1 MSRTQRAF
9 FPGHWAWAL
18 PILLI
23 VAVLSI
29 RQIDLYSPS
38 GDERYS
44 IAAAGFFSAGHSLLE
59 VAQFVLEFPDGQTP
73 GYFLLLNVWGNF
85 TSSDTA
91 ILRVFSIYVGM
102 LTLAMAYR
110 LGYDFIDPRAGIVIL
125 TLVACNAYFNYTY
138 VHMRMYGCAVLTSA
152 IALWLYMRMTFDHR
166 GATVRRSFAL
176 FAALFALL
184 MFHVLS
190 TFFLVSM
197 LIGYHTLFVRK
208 DRRWL
213 AFPAAI
219 AGALALA
226 SPYIANIYRDVLAHS
241 LLDRAA
247 QNTLSMTLISP
258 VEFIRA
264 GLSVVLNSSYAAGQ
278 LALIALPLAG
288 IALATANSRARQPQ
302 LRMLLLSVLGL
313 AVVSF
318 SVGVGLIPTERMRY
332 VAALLLPFLLLIAAG
347 LFALAQQRSW
357 MIVFVAFYVMAG
369 VSHHSSGDSD
379 LYVTYG
385 WRRAITQAPL
395 HTISRLAVQ
404 SESRPLVIGF
414 QQIPNWIEMRFPN
427 YGFSSFEEHYFARH
441 GIQVEVIFESREAQ
455 EYINGKSPPD
465 IWVFHQ
471 ASVIPPDIDELDS
484 LLRDN
489 GYRLQQSVETGK
501 DTLIRQYSRRAR
513 SPGQ

>member
-1 MSRTQRAF
+1 MMEPKQAFASRY
-9 FPGHWAWAL
+9 WAWAL

-44 IAAAGFFSAGHSLLE
+44 IAAAGFFSGGHSLLE
-59 VAQFVLEFPDGQTP
+59 VAQFVLDFPDGQTP
-73 GYFLLLNVWGNF
+73 GYFLLLKIWGDF

-91 ILRVFSIYVGM
+91 VLRVFSIYVGM
-102 LTLAMAYR
+102 LILAMAYR
-110 LGYDFIDPRAGIVIL
+110 LGRDWIDPRAGMILL

-138 VHMRMYGCAVLTSA
+138 VHMRMYGCAVLASG
-152 IALWLYMRMTFDHR
+152 IVLWLYMRMTFNHR
-166 GATVRRSFAL
+166 GATIRRSLAL
-176 FAALFALL
+176 FAALFAQL

-190 TFFLVSM
+190 GFFLVLM
-197 LIGYHTLFVRK
+197 LLGYHVLFVRK

-219 AGALALA
+219 ISALALA
-226 SPYIANIYRDVLAHS
+226 SPYLANIYRDVLANS

-247 QNTLSMTLISP
+247 QNTLSLTLISP

-264 GLSVVLNSSYAAGQ
+264 GLSIVLNSSYTAGQ

-288 IALATANSRARQPQ
+288 IVLSLANGRTRQPQ
-302 LRMLLLSVLGL
+302 LRILLISVLGL
-313 AVVSF
+313 AVISF
-318 SVGVGLIPTERMRY
+318 SVSVGFIPVERMRY
-332 VAALLLPFLLLIAAG
+332 VAALFMPFLLLIAAG
-347 LFALAQQRSW
+347 LFALTQQRSW
-357 MIVFVAFYVMAG
+357 MIVFLAFYVLAG
-369 VSHHSSGDSD
+369 ISHHSSGDSD

-395 HTISRLAVQ
+395 HTLSRLAVQ
-404 SESRPLVIGF
+404 DKSRPLIIGF

-427 YGFSSFEEHYFARH
+427 YGFSSFEEYYFARH
-441 GIQVEVIFESREAQ
+441 GIQVEVIFESREAAA
-455 EYINGKSPPD
+455 YISEESPPD

-471 ASVIPPDIDELDS
+471 ASVVPADIGELDS
-484 LLRDN
+484 QLREN
-489 GYRLQQSVETGK
+489 GYQLQQTVRTGK
-501 DTLIRQYSRRAR
+501 DTLLRQYAR
-513 SPGQ
+513 QTRPPSQ